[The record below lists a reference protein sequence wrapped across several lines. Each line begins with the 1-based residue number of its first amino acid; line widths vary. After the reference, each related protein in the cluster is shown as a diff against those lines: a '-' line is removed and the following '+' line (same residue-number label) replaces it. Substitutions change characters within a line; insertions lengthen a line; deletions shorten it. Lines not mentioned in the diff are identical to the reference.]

1 MNLEKL
7 SIPIRSFNNI
17 GIGKRT
23 IYQQSVL
30 IWQQNHLK
38 KLCFSSF
45 ILFYRLISLFNRFN
59 AQPKLM
65 PHIIIKIANTKSK
78 SFRSILP
85 YRIKVRKA
93 LIAWVNGLK
102 LMILPKIPWTSSTGN
117 RAVLRKNIG
126 STIAFITVS

>member
-17 GIGKRT
+17 GIDKWT
-23 IYQQSVL
+23 VYQQSVL
-30 IWQQNHLK
+30 IWQQNHFK
-38 KLCFSSF
+38 TLCFSSF
-45 ILFYRLISLFNRFN
+45 ILFYRLISLFNRCN

-65 PHIIIKIANTKSK
+65 PPIRIKIANTKSK

-93 LIAWVNGLK
+93 LIAWVNGLR